1 MTLEDSLNELGAA
14 FQIAPLAHRGQTR
27 ADGVTPYIF
36 HPMRVE
42 QLVAFWGAK
51 DLDLLPWEPRTEELL
66 RMRAAALMHD
76 VVEDTTYSLETLDG
90 FGFSHELLDLVDLLT
105 KPDNGPAGPDYYK
118 RIATSREALVV
129 KCADRCTNLEDAIK
143 SVKAGDGIERWRAY
157 AEKTERDVLPLYEEI
172 EWSDLHWELVERL
185 TFLNYALDAVSRVRL

>member
-42 QLVAFWGAK
+42 QLVASWGAK
-51 DLDLLPWEPRTEELL
+51 DLHPWWEPGAEELL

-76 VVEDTTYSLETLDG
+76 IVEDTTYSLETLDG

-105 KPDNGPAGPDYYK
+105 KPDSGPAGPGYYK
-118 RIATSREALVV
+118 RIATSQEALVV
-129 KCADRCTNLEDAIK
+129 KCADRCSNLEDAIK
-143 SVKAGDGIERWRAY
+143 SVKDGDDVERWRAY
-157 AEKTERDVLPLYEEI
+157 AEKTARDVLPLYEELQWSHLHI
-172 EWSDLHWELVERL
+172 ELDRRLLALHL
-185 TFLNYALDAVSRVRL
+185 ALEA